1 MLSDI
6 VEDSMTSN
14 SHYNCAQSI
23 TAAVSNHTSC
33 SVFCVLG
40 DSFAA
45 GMLGAHPRVSY
56 PDVLV
61 TLCA

>member
-23 TAAVSNHTSC
+23 TAAVSNHTSS
-33 SVFCVLG
+33 SVFCVLD
-40 DSFAA
+40 DSSAA
-45 GMLGAHPRVSY
+45 GVLGA
-56 PDVLV
+56 
-61 TLCA
+61 

>member
-23 TAAVSNHTSC
+23 TAAVSNHTSS

-45 GMLGAHPRVSY
+45 GMLGA
-56 PDVLV
+56 
-61 TLCA
+61 